1 MRSYALVLLGF
12 VATYCDFV
20 EASASTITV
29 HVCPS
34 THMDPG
40 WMATVDELY
49 NDYFRETIN
58 NVTKSLGENPS
69 RTYSAEIAVIWAM
82 HAAEVGPEA
91 LRRFVASGQLQF
103 VGGGWVQPD
112 EAITRFEDL
121 IEQQTLGHMWLRSVL
136 GHPPVRV
143 GYSADPFGHS
153 NTFAYITALNAY
165 DAHILGRPMSPHDP
179 INSMSH
185 AIWHPLGS
193 APDAGH
199 FDASSSVLTSDNQGY
214 WEPYRSMLGPMLKHN
229 VGAAADV
236 LLQWVSRV
244 TAQPPFVQNVIV
256 ILGDDAPLQA
266 PFEAIFPV
274 LDQVIDALNRN
285 SSMSIFQYSTPAAY
299 VQALAAEAKTRGLSF
314 SARPAWD
321 MVPLVGNEFPYW
333 TGYYTSRPELKQVV
347 HSASSF
353 LRSASMLH
361 ALAMDARTWF
371 GGASELLTLSKSV
384 SLAQHHDI
392 ITGDCFDAVAEDTM
406 RQLRTSI
413 SNSARAASVAAAI
426 LTGVDDGDAGVACF
440 NTTLSP
446 CAAVVAALEARSAV
460 ALSVFNGLAW
470 PTVATVSLIVPSLDP
485 AEAVIVTDS
494 AGSVVASQMGAFAQ
508 ADLSAHTNWSS
519 LVFAHEIAPLAIAC
533 FTLRVRLSSPHLHAD
548 DKAQNQQNTA
558 AEKPWTLSNGLL
570 DSHFSPNG
578 SLLSICVR
586 GTCLAVIPKVLFYTS
601 KPGSE
606 NAWYAIAPSHL
617 RPSHLAPSHLPPS
630 HLAPSHLAGR
640 IAHSREICC
649 SAERS
654 LSGACLAM
662 PT

>member
-1 MRSYALVLLGF
+1 
-12 VATYCDFV
+12 
-20 EASASTITV
+20 
-29 HVCPS
+29 
-34 THMDPG
+34 
-40 WMATVDELY
+40 
-49 NDYFRETIN
+49 
-58 NVTKSLGENPS
+58 
-69 RTYSAEIAVIWAM
+69 
-82 HAAEVGPEA
+82 
-91 LRRFVASGQLQF
+91 
-103 VGGGWVQPD
+103 
-112 EAITRFEDL
+112 
-121 IEQQTLGHMWLRSVL
+121 
-136 GHPPVRV
+136 
-143 GYSADPFGHS
+143 
-153 NTFAYITALNAY
+153 
-165 DAHILGRPMSPHDP
+165 
-179 INSMSH
+179 
-185 AIWHPLGS
+185 
-193 APDAGH
+193 
-199 FDASSSVLTSDNQGY
+199 
-214 WEPYRSMLGPMLKHN
+214 
-229 VGAAADV
+229 
-236 LLQWVSRV
+236 
-244 TAQPPFVQNVIV
+244 
-256 ILGDDAPLQA
+256 
-266 PFEAIFPV
+266 
-274 LDQVIDALNRN
+274 
-285 SSMSIFQYSTPAAY
+285 
-299 VQALAAEAKTRGLSF
+299 
-314 SARPAWD
+314 

-426 LTGVDDGDAGVACF
+426 LTGADDGDAGVACF

-533 FTLRVRLSSPHLHAD
+533 FTLRVKLSSPHLHAD
-548 DKAQNQQNTA
+548 DKAQRKQNTA
-558 AEKPWTLSNGLL
+558 ADKPWTLSNGLL

-606 NAWYAIAPSHL
+606 NAWYAIA
-617 RPSHLAPSHLPPS
+617 
-630 HLAPSHLAGR
+630 GR